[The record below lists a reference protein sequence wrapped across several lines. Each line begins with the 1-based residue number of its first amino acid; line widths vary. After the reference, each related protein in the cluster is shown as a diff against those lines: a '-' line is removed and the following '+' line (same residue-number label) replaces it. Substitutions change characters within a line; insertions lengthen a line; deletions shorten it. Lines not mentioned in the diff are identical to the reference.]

1 VNTPTCPACLAP
13 NLTLVAKGELGCSYC
28 GSSFRGIPLICPS
41 CGWINTIEAERC
53 PECAEPM
60 TVIAQVISRQDQDGG
75 PRWLRRVQSQ
85 AGEIK
90 SAEERASQLRLQ
102 KLQEIDQK
110 REEAIADQK
119 EKQAKEDKLL
129 YIIVLA
135 IGLFIVLSIIL
146 IWLLLR

>member
-1 VNTPTCPACLAP
+1 MNTPACLACTAP
-13 NLTLVAKGELGCSYC
+13 GLTLIARGELGCSYC

-53 PECAEPM
+53 PECAEPLS
-60 TVIAQVISRQDQDGG
+60 VIAQVISRQDIAGG
-75 PRWLRRVQSQ
+75 PQWLRRVQSQ

-110 REEAIADQK
+110 REETIADQK

-135 IGLFIVLSIIL
+135 IGLFIVLSILL
-146 IWLLLR
+146 IWFLFR